1 MGRYRMLAQILR
13 GFFSIRT
20 TLILL
25 AILGFGAAA
34 ATFIENDFGSSTA
47 RVEVYYSPW
56 YLVTLWLAGF
66 NLAGVIWRYRMWRH
80 PPRFLFHLAFL
91 LIGVGAAIT
100 HYYGKE
106 GILHIREGR
115 SENRML
121 SSEPY
126 LQVTIRTPEGVWVDE
141 LRKEFSA
148 LRKNRF
154 KETIRFGSQK
164 LSIEGT
170 GYTFAKKGRATM
182 GLLGLRVCY
191 RNQCRETRLAGKRG
205 AKGFKKSLNFGPVT
219 VDLEYGSRIEKLP
232 FALKLRDFQLE
243 RYPGSMAP
251 SSYASEVTVL
261 EKDRSF
267 DYRIYMNHPLDFR
280 GYKFF
285 QSSYDP
291 DEKGTIL
298 SVNDDPGKWPT
309 YLGYILLALG
319 LIWNLFDPKSRF
331 GKLVRYLE
339 STAAVLLL
347 ALGVGATTLH
357 GASLEDFEH
366 YLRAYAQGSGP
377 AAEAFG
383 RLIVQSPMGR
393 MEPVDSLDTQLLYKI
408 HRSLSYRGL
417 NQDQVLLGMLS
428 RPELWRYARL
438 IPVKSPKLRQ
448 ILGLPRGEKYAAFAD
463 AFEGKKGY
471 KLKTALEAAN
481 RLRPGERGTFEREII
496 ALDEKLNIIYMVF
509 YGNLYRI
516 FPMPDDPART
526 WYNPLEAME
535 KFTGPRRAAVEH
547 LTRSFIDAV
556 AAGEWKSAL
565 RRIDEIADYQRR
577 FGGELIPPRKKIE
590 AELFYNRLHLFP
602 RLVGVYLLLGLLL
615 LVAGFAEVLRRE
627 GGGVWFK
634 RLRLLA
640 AGVLGLLFLLHTF
653 GLGLR
658 WYVAGHAPWSDAYE
672 SLLYIAWSALLAGLI
687 FFRRSLLVLGATVT
701 VAGIFLFTAHLS
713 NINPQI
719 TNLVP
724 VLKSYWLTI
733 HVSVITASYGFLGL
747 GAILG
752 FLILLLFILRDPE
765 RRPRVDRAI
774 YRLAAVDEAA
784 LILGLSLLTVGN
796 FIGGVWANESW
807 GRYWGWDPKE
817 TWAYV
822 SIVVYTIVLHLRL
835 IPRLDRPFVL
845 AAASFLAFAS
855 ILMTYFGVNFY
866 LSGMHSYAT
875 GDPVPVPAWVWWS
888 LGIAA
893 LTLAAAWR
901 KRDLPRLPLS
911 RVLKRGRR
919 ENEG

>member
-1 MGRYRMLAQILR
+1 MIRKL
-13 GFFSIRT
+13 FSILFSIKT
-20 TLILL
+20 TLLLL
-25 AILGFGAAA
+25 AILGIGAAA
-34 ATFIENDFGSSTA
+34 ATFIENDYGTSTA
-47 RVEVYYSPW
+47 RVEVYYSRW
-56 YLVTLWLAGF
+56 YLATLWLAGI

-91 LIGVGAAIT
+91 LIGIGAATT
-100 HYYGKE
+100 HYRGQE
-106 GILHIREGR
+106 GILHIREGA

-121 SSEPY
+121 SAEPY
-126 LQVTIRTPEGVWVDE
+126 MQVTIRTPQGAWYQEFQKD
-141 LRKEFSA
+141 FSA
-148 LRKNRF
+148 LGGNDF
-154 KETIRFGSQK
+154 KETILFDGDNELTVEFVK
-164 LSIEGT
+164 
-170 GYTFAKKGRATM
+170 YTFSKKGRSTM
-182 GLLGLRVCY
+182 GLLTVKVCY
-191 RNQCRETRLAGKRG
+191 GGTCKETRLVGQRG
-205 AKGFKKSLNFGPVT
+205 GKGFARELEFGEVKVT
-219 VDLEYGSRIEKLP
+219 LEFGSKVIRLP

-261 EKDRSF
+261 DPQSGDY
-267 DYRIYMNHPLDFR
+267 DYRIYMNHTLDHL

-285 QSSYDP
+285 QSSYDQ
-291 DEKGTIL
+291 DERGTIL

-309 YLGYILLALG
+309 YIGYILLALG
-319 LIWNLFDPKSRF
+319 LLWNLFDPSSRF
-331 GKLVRYLE
+331 GKLVRYLGRTAPGALLFALIFSSLSLRAE
-339 STAAVLLL
+339 SYTPK
-347 ALGVGATTLH
+347 
-357 GASLEDFEH
+357 DFEA
-366 YLRAYAQGSGP
+366 YLPGYAQGSK
-377 AAEAFG
+377 ATAEAFG

-393 MEPVDSLDTQLLYKI
+393 MEPVNSLDTQLLYKI
-408 HRSLSYRGL
+408 HGSITYRGL
-417 NQDQVLLGMLS
+417 GPDQVLLGMLS

-438 IPVKSPKLRQ
+438 IKVKSPRLRRV
-448 ILGLPRGEKYAAFAD
+448 LGLPEGERYAAFAD
-463 AFEGKKGY
+463 AFEGKAGY
-471 KLKTALEAAN
+471 KLKKHVEEAN
-481 RLRPGERGTFEREII
+481 RLKPGERGTFEREVI
-496 ALDEKLNIIYMVF
+496 ALDEKLNVIYMVF

-516 FPMPDDPART
+516 FPMPGDPNHT

-535 KFTGPRRAAVEH
+535 KFAGKNKATVES
-547 LTRSFIDAV
+547 LTRHFIDAV
-556 AAGEWKSAL
+556 AQQRWSEAERMIENIRNYQHRYG
-565 RRIDEIADYQRR
+565 AD
-577 FGGELIPPRKKIE
+577 LIPPQTKVD
-590 AELFYNRLHLFP
+590 AELFHNRLHLFP
-602 RLVGVYLLLGLLL
+602 RLVGVYMILGFVLLLAGFAEILRSEPGPWFARIRTAAGVLLLGL
-615 LVAGFAEVLRRE
+615 FA
-627 GGGVWFK
+627 
-634 RLRLLA
+634 
-640 AGVLGLLFLLHTF
+640 LHTF

-658 WYVAGHAPWSDAYE
+658 WYIAGHAPWSDAYE

-747 GAILG
+747 GALLG

-765 RRPRVDRAI
+765 KRPQIDRAI

-784 LILGLSLLTVGN
+784 LIIGLSMLTVGN

-845 AAASFLAFAS
+845 AAASFLAFSS

-875 GDPVPVPAWVWWS
+875 GDPVPIPSWVWWS
-888 LGIAA
+888 LGVAA
-893 LTLAAAWR
+893 VTLAAAWP
-901 KRDLPRLPLS
+901 KRNLPRLK
-911 RVLKRGRR
+911 LKG
-919 ENEG
+919 